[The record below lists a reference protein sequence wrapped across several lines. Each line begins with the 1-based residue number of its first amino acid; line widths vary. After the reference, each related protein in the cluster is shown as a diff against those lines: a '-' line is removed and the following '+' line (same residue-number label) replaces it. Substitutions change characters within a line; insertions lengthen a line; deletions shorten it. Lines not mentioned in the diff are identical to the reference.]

1 MKKKKISVFVTII
14 FLILIC
20 AFFILNHKSNKVTY
34 DCLFEDSAN
43 TCNILVLY
51 KNDKQS
57 GLRLTTNMDS
67 TSPMVYFDVIY
78 ERIVESDNTYYL
90 TNNKDFLKINK
101 DGTFEKSDPVVYNDI
116 DYAVINVDD
125 TNDFDAS
132 LRYIQPND
140 NTEVYVSS
148 SIFKNNSMI
157 TKEIAQVDNYFN

>member
-1 MKKKKISVFVTII
+1 
-14 FLILIC
+14 
-20 AFFILNHKSNKVTY
+20 
-34 DCLFEDSAN
+34 
-43 TCNILVLY
+43 
-51 KNDKQS
+51 
-57 GLRLTTNMDS
+57 
-67 TSPMVYFDVIY
+67 MVYFDVIY

-140 NTEVYVSS
+140 DTEIYISS

-157 TKEIAQVDNYFN
+157 TKEVAQVDNYFN